1 MFVAYSATDMLWIQA
16 NISVPWRVQ
25 PSRDPRDDI
34 PKDSLH
40 CVMSLIF
47 KMFHNI
53 YIYAIMKH
61 YIYVYNYMP
70 SIWKLLVVLIFKCKY
85 AQLYAIPRI
94 SRAGNRYRSS
104 MTFPLPKPPWR
115 FFVAFP
121 ATFDYRVRYPNYIY
135 IIIYTI
141 EYTYMLCIV
150 SIHILP
156 NFRWNATVYTSLLTR
171 VQCLSKIH
179 HRIQFA
185 WAVTP
190 KYNKCAEMSPKGPP
204 NTEFR
209 TLVTAPW
216 QPFVVVALTFLQIP
230 WNAFIPI
237 MIPLWHH
244 FSRERLS
251 GGFFQ

>member
-1 MFVAYSATDMLWIQA
+1 
-16 NISVPWRVQ
+16 
-25 PSRDPRDDI
+25 
-34 PKDSLH
+34 
-40 CVMSLIF
+40 
-47 KMFHNI
+47 
-53 YIYAIMKH
+53 MKH

-216 QPFVVVALTFLQIP
+216 QPFVVVALTFLQIHELCLS
-230 WNAFIPI
+230 
-237 MIPLWHH
+237 PLWSHCDTI
-244 FSRERLS
+244 FPESVWAQGSSNS
-251 GGFFQ
+251 GGL

>member
-1 MFVAYSATDMLWIQA
+1 MPSPGLAEPVTVIVVRWLSRCRNLHGDFSWLF
-16 NISVPWRVQ
+16 Q
-25 PSRDPRDDI
+25 PRLITELDI
-34 PKDSLH
+34 P
-40 CVMSLIF
+40 I
-47 KMFHNI
+47 
-53 YIYAIMKH
+53 
-61 YIYVYNYMP
+61 
-70 SIWKLLVVLIFKCKY
+70 
-85 AQLYAIPRI
+85 
-94 SRAGNRYRSS
+94 
-104 MTFPLPKPPWR
+104 
-115 FFVAFP
+115 
-121 ATFDYRVRYPNYIY
+121 IY

-171 VQCLSKIH
+171 VQCLSKTH

>member
-1 MFVAYSATDMLWIQA
+1 MLPLYICRISIFGWIPRFLWCGWWMFVAYSATDMLWIQA

-135 IIIYTI
+135 I
-141 EYTYMLCIV
+141 
-150 SIHILP
+150 
-156 NFRWNATVYTSLLTR
+156 
-171 VQCLSKIH
+171 
-179 HRIQFA
+179 
-185 WAVTP
+185 
-190 KYNKCAEMSPKGPP
+190 
-204 NTEFR
+204 
-209 TLVTAPW
+209 
-216 QPFVVVALTFLQIP
+216 
-230 WNAFIPI
+230 
-237 MIPLWHH
+237 
-244 FSRERLS
+244 
-251 GGFFQ
+251 